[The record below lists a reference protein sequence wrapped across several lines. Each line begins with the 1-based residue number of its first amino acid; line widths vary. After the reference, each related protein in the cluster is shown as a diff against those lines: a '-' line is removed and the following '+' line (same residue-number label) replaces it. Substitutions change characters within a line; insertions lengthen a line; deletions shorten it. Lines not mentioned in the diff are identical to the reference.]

1 MLVIIWH
8 LLTNRAARYRD
19 LGVDYYYISR
29 LDTTHR
35 ARSHARQSDR
45 RSGRR

>member
-19 LGVDYYYISR
+19 LGVAPWTARIGSR
-29 LDTTHR
+29 
-35 ARSHARQSDR
+35 
-45 RSGRR
+45 